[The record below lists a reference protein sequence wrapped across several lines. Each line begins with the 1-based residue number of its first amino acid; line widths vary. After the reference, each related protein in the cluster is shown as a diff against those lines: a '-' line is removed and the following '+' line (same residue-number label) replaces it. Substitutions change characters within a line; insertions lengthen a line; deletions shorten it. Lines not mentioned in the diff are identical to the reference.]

1 VSARRLVDRARVTG
15 VYVLIGLVGTAAFG
29 WPFLLPADAAPA
41 TAHSADAPLVAAAVA
56 GLVVTAIALEV
67 RQGRMNGATVALL
80 GVLAATGGLLR
91 LLALPGG
98 GSGIF
103 FLIVIAGAA
112 FGARFGLLLGI
123 LAMATSSVIT
133 GGIGPWLPFQMLALG
148 FMGAG
153 AGALRR
159 PLRRSPLPL
168 AVGILCLYGW
178 GWGFGY
184 GGIMNLW
191 FWPFVID
198 GGPLSYAPGLS
209 VAEIARRYAAFY
221 AVTSFGWDAAA
232 ALTNAILIGLTGGPL
247 LRSMARF
254 ADRLDP
260 VVEFLDTSP
269 AGPAADPPARAI
281 T

>member
-1 VSARRLVDRARVTG
+1 
-15 VYVLIGLVGTAAFG
+15 
-29 WPFLLPADAAPA
+29 
-41 TAHSADAPLVAAAVA
+41 
-56 GLVVTAIALEV
+56 
-67 RQGRMNGATVALL
+67 
-80 GVLAATGGLLR
+80 
-91 LLALPGG
+91 
-98 GSGIF
+98 
-103 FLIVIAGAA
+103 
-112 FGARFGLLLGI
+112 
-123 LAMATSSVIT
+123 MATSSVVT

-232 ALTNAILIGLTGGPL
+232 ALTNAILIASRAARCCGPWPASPTAST
-247 LRSMARF
+247 RWWSSSTPARR
-254 ADRLDP
+254 AP
-260 VVEFLDTSP
+260 
-269 AGPAADPPARAI
+269 ADPPARAI